1 MHAKRIFLA
10 LLMGLFLVSGS
21 FAADSFT
28 IDPVHSNI
36 GFSVRHMAVSN
47 VKGRFTEFT
56 GTIVYDAADMTKSS
70 VDVVIRTAS
79 VNTDNV
85 NRDNDLKGSNYL
97 DATKFPE
104 VTFKSTRIEKRGE
117 GFVAVG
123 SLAIHG
129 VSKEISIP
137 FSILGKTRD
146 ARGKVR
152 LGAEGGVTIDR
163 RDFGIT
169 ISRALDGGGL
179 VVGNEVKIELE
190 VEAGS
195 N

>member
-1 MHAKRIFLA
+1 
-10 LLMGLFLVSGS
+10 
-21 FAADSFT
+21 
-28 IDPVHSNI
+28 
-36 GFSVRHMAVSN
+36 MAVSN

-97 DATKFPE
+97 DVTKFPE
-104 VTFKSTRIEKRGE
+104 ITFKSTRIEKRGE
-117 GFVAVG
+117 GFVAAG
-123 SLAIHG
+123 TLTIHG
-129 VSKEISIP
+129 VSKQISLP
-137 FSILGKTRD
+137 FSILGKTKD
-146 ARGKVR
+146 ARGRVR

-169 ISRALDGGGL
+169 ISKVLDGGGL